1 MLLTHEICEGMKD
14 ISPEAE
20 ILICPPFTHLAQCS
34 LIIESNESHLRL
46 GAQNCD
52 FHEYGAFT
60 GEISPLMLES
70 MGVEYVIVGHSERR
84 SLFFESNELI
94 ALKCHAALQSGLI
107 PILCIGESIDQ
118 RKGGQVKEVI
128 SEQLNSVLKNKEII
142 ESIISSDIVI
152 AYEPVWAIG
161 TGLAADPEEAESVH
175 EFIRSVL
182 SDFIPDQSEMIRII
196 YGGSVK
202 PENASAY
209 FSKPNIDGALIGGA
223 SLSAESFLAIA
234 QSV

>member
-1 MLLTHEICEGMKD
+1 M
-14 ISPEAE
+14 
-20 ILICPPFTHLAQCS
+20 
-34 LIIESNESHLRL
+34 
-46 GAQNCD
+46 
-52 FHEYGAFT
+52 
-60 GEISPLMLES
+60 
-70 MGVEYVIVGHSERR
+70 
-84 SLFFESNELI
+84 
-94 ALKCHAALQSGLI
+94 
-107 PILCIGESIDQ
+107 
-118 RKGGQVKEVI
+118 
-128 SEQLNSVLKNKEII
+128 NSVLKNKEII